1 MQKPNKPT
9 FSLALPGG
17 IGLGKAAGGG
27 ANSGRNLPA
36 LDFSKLK
43 HVREGDWY
51 AQCQKLEK
59 DVIAGLRD
67 KLNTMESDQEK
78 MLEERQVQ
86 AELIDNLSRQVENFK
101 KHGQKKTQGND
112 DDMQRENDELEGQ

>member
-1 MQKPNKPT
+1 M
-9 FSLALPGG
+9 
-17 IGLGKAAGGG
+17 
-27 ANSGRNLPA
+27 SGSGSSRKLPA

-67 KLNTMESDQEK
+67 KLNMMENEQER
-78 MLEERQVQ
+78 MLEERR
-86 AELIDNLSRQVENFK
+86 I
-101 KHGQKKTQGND
+101 
-112 DDMQRENDELEGQ
+112 

>member
-1 MQKPNKPT
+1 M
-9 FSLALPGG
+9 
-17 IGLGKAAGGG
+17 
-27 ANSGRNLPA
+27 
-36 LDFSKLK
+36 
-43 HVREGDWY
+43 REGDWY

-101 KHGQKKTQGND
+101 KHTQKKTQD
-112 DDMQRENDELEGQ
+112 EETQRENDELEGQQRIL

>member
-1 MQKPNKPT
+1 MPK

-17 IGLGKAAGGG
+17 IGTGKASGANA
-27 ANSGRNLPA
+27 ANSGSKLPA

-67 KLNTMESDQEK
+67 KLNSMESEQER
-78 MLEERQVQ
+78 MLEERRLQ
-86 AELIDNLSRQVENFK
+86 AELIEQL
-101 KHGQKKTQGND
+101 
-112 DDMQRENDELEGQ
+112 QR